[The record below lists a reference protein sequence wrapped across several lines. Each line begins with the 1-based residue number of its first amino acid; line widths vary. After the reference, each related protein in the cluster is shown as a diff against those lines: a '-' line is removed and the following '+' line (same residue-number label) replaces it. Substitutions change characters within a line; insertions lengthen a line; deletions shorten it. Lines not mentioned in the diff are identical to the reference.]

1 MEWIDGTK
9 LTDVQANS
17 NPNDVKT
24 NESVKENLE
33 LVKVAIDSTLSQLLV
48 TGILHADPHAGMPTM
63 HVILSLNSA
72 EYISHSTYPS
82 IHLQRQP
89 LKSST

>member
-17 NPNDVKT
+17 NPSVVK
-24 NESVKENLE
+24 NSESVKENLE

-48 TGILHADPHAGMPTM
+48 TGILHADPHAGKMNW
-63 HVILSLNSA
+63 SCNSSIF
-72 EYISHSTYPS
+72 IS
-82 IHLQRQP
+82 I
-89 LKSST
+89 